1 MKLLSLLAVL
11 CTLGLGFLWPAVA
24 QSPADLPLLTIDD
37 LRYEGAFRLPA
48 DEFGIS
54 SMNYSEGPLTYDPE
68 RASIFIVGHAHQQAI
83 AEFAVPEIVNST
95 VITDLRMADP
105 PVQSFAAFLNSAP
118 GGNPQSLDRIG
129 GLAVISGT
137 TQMLINAYE
146 YYDAPGDNTHT
157 TLVVRSAGN
166 LGFTQL
172 AGFFEFAGGA
182 GHTAGWI
189 SPVPAEWQS
198 ILGGPYIT
206 GASSGI
212 PIIGRTSVGPSA
224 FVFDPQDVGRTS
236 PISTTRL
243 LDFSLNHPLHADLE
257 NSSGANKLWTHLSRV
272 TYGVI
277 VPGTR
282 TYLTLGYSGGHESG
296 VCYKCTQDNGV
307 ECGGYCAPQADDY
320 YHFYWLWDVN
330 DLVAVKNGEKQP
342 HEVRPYASGEFVSPF
357 AGDEAQLG
365 GASFDPA
372 TGRLYITAQKADRAQ
387 GEFANPPVVMVY
399 KVGLERQNT
408 FLPILSR

>member
-1 MKLLSLLAVL
+1 MKILSLFALL
-11 CTLGLGFLWPAVA
+11 CTLGLGFLWPSAA
-24 QSPADLPLLTIDD
+24 QSPADLPLLTPDD

-48 DEFGIS
+48 DEFGLS
-54 SMNYSEGPLTYDPE
+54 SMNYSEGPLFYHPDRE
-68 RASIFIVGHAHQQAI
+68 SIFIVGHAHQQAI
-83 AEFAVPEIVNST
+83 AEFAVPEISNST
-95 VITDLRMADP
+95 VITDLAMAAA
-105 PVQSFAAFLNSAP
+105 PVQNFAAFLNGAP
-118 GGNPQSLDRIG
+118 NGNPQLLDRIG
-129 GLAVISGT
+129 GLAVITGT
-137 TQMLINAYE
+137 TRMLINAYE

-157 TLVVRSAGN
+157 TLSVRDAGN

-172 AGFFEFAGGA
+172 AGFFEFTGGA
-182 GHTAGWI
+182 GHTSGWI

-198 ILGGPYIT
+198 ILGGSYIT

-224 FVFDPQDVGRTS
+224 FIFDPEDVGRTS
-236 PISTTRL
+236 PISTTKL
-243 LDFSLNHPLHADLE
+243 LDFSLDHPLHEDLE
-257 NSSGANKLWTHLSRV
+257 NSSGANKLWTHLSRA

-307 ECGGYCAPQADDY
+307 ECGGYCAPQTDDY
-320 YHFYWLWDVN
+320 YHFYWLWDMN
-330 DLVAVKNGEKQP
+330 DLVAVKNGEMEA
-342 HEVRPYASGEFVSPF
+342 HEVRPYASGEFVTPF
-357 AGDEAQLG
+357 AGDEPQLG

-387 GEFANPPVVMVY
+387 GEFTNPPVVMVY
-399 KVGLERQNT
+399 KVGIERHAL
-408 FLPILSR
+408 FLPFISE

>member
-1 MKLLSLLAVL
+1 MTILSLFAVL
-11 CTLGLGFLWPAVA
+11 CTLGLGFLWPSAA
-24 QSPADLPLLTIDD
+24 QSPADLPLLTVDD

-54 SMNYSEGPLTYDPE
+54 SMNYSEGPLTYDPA
-68 RASIFIVGHAHQQAI
+68 RDSIFIAGHAHQQAI
-83 AEFAVPEIVNST
+83 AEFAVPEIINST
-95 VITDLRMADP
+95 VITDLMMAAA
-105 PVQSFAAFLNSAP
+105 PVQNFAAFLASAP
-118 GGNPQSLDRIG
+118 SGKPQLLDRIG

-157 TLVVRSAGN
+157 TLSVRNAGN

-182 GHTAGWI
+182 GHTSGWI
-189 SPVPAEWQS
+189 SPVPTAWQS

-224 FVFDPQDVGRTS
+224 FVFDPTDVGRSS
-236 PISTTRL
+236 PIPTTKL
-243 LDFSLNHPLHADLE
+243 LDFSLDHPLHEDLE

-296 VCYKCTQDNGV
+296 VCYKCTQDNGI

-330 DLVAVKNGEKQP
+330 DLVAVKNGEMEA
-342 HEVRPYASGEFVSPF
+342 HAVRPYASGELITPF
-357 AGDEAQLG
+357 AGAEPQLG
-365 GASFDPA
+365 GASFDPT

-399 KVGLERQNT
+399 KVGIERHEI
-408 FLPILSR
+408 FLPFISE